1 LSLPLLP
8 LSVNCAWQIETSG
21 EQGKHADFSEPRCLC
36 WCAADGAWLELIDGT
51 TGYLATTA
59 AAADTGAAAAVPRHA
74 AAPQSSRFC
83 SQAALHAFAALC
95 GAAHSAGMAPA
106 TLPAATDTAE
116 LGAVTLPTR
125 KDAAVPHSATG
136 AGAAPPAAPTYGSVK
151 AGWREPEYSCARDLL
166 LGRTIFRAWPACKQR
181 GRG

>member
-1 LSLPLLP
+1 MRVP
-8 LSVNCAWQIETSG
+8 WQIETSG

-36 WCAADGAWLELIDGT
+36 WCAADDGSPELIDGT
-51 TGYLATTA
+51 TGYLA
-59 AAADTGAAAAVPRHA
+59 AAADVDAGTAAAAAVPRHA

-83 SQAALHAFAALC
+83 SQAALRAFAALC
-95 GAAHSAGMAPA
+95 DAARSAGMAPA

-116 LGAVTLPTR
+116 LAAAGLPAR
-125 KDAAVPHSATG
+125 KDAAAVPHDGTAG
-136 AGAAPPAAPTYGSVK
+136 AGAAPPAAPAYDSVK

-166 LGRTIFRAWPACKQR
+166 LSRTLFRSWPACKQR